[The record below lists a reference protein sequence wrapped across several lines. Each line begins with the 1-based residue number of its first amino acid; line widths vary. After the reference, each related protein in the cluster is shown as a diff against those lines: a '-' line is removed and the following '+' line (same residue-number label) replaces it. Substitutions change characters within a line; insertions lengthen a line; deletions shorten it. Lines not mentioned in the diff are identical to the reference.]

1 MNTTLD
7 AADLTG
13 SDHFE
18 TLVLITRPPYQGRR
32 SEEILE
38 AVMSL
43 ALFDRDHAVVFFE
56 QGLGWLADGQAP
68 SDSKNLSKQV
78 SALPLYGSDTLY
90 YCASHQNRVLG
101 QAVSRDDI
109 QACSLNQ
116 LAHWMRQARYI
127 EVF

>member
-1 MNTTLD
+1 MNTTVN
-7 AADLTG
+7 ASTEQG
-13 SDHFE
+13 SDHFD

-43 ALFDRDHAVVFFE
+43 ALFDRDHAVVFFD

-68 SDSKNLSKQV
+68 GDSKSLNKQL
-78 SALPLYGSDTLY
+78 SALPMYGSEALF
-90 YCASHQNRVLG
+90 YCASHQHRVLG
-101 QAVSRDDI
+101 QTIARDDV
-109 QACSLNQ
+109 QACSLAQ
-116 LAHWMRQARYI
+116 LAHWLRQARYV